1 MRRILLLGGTGNFGT
16 HIARRLAGDPNIQLL
31 IAGRSRARAESA
43 AARLKAVNPAEGH
56 EMDMAGDLAAA
67 FAAARPD
74 LVIHTVGPFQGQPYR
89 VAEAA
94 IAARAH
100 YLDLADARAFV
111 TGIDALDE
119 RARAAGVAVIS
130 GASSVPCLSAAI
142 IDAFRPR
149 FGALSSVD
157 YGISTAAQGISGL
170 ATATAILSYVGRPI
184 RQWRAGAWRVTHG
197 WQGLHGETYPELGR
211 RLFGDCDIPDLD
223 LFPARY
229 EGLQTVRFGA
239 GHELALIHLGTWALS
254 WPVRA
259 HLFPGLDRI
268 ARFLLAAARLLDPL
282 GSGRSGLHMILSGTD
297 EAGAPKT
304 IRFYL
309 IARQGHG
316 PYIPCVPAILL
327 ASRFAAGRAF
337 TPGARPCLDLITLDE
352 YLAALADLD
361 VSTFVLENEDRRH

>member
-43 AARLKAVNPAEGH
+43 VARLKAVNPAEGH

-94 IAARAH
+94 IAAGAH

-157 YGISTAAQGISGL
+157 YGISTAAQGMSGL

-223 LFPARY
+223 LFPGRY

-239 GHELALIHLGTWALS
+239 GHELVLIHLGTWALS

-268 ARFLLAAARLLDPL
+268 ALPNVEPDEQARHRAEQEFRKIGRDFLDHVGGVNADAGREHPRDMAGAARGEPPA
-282 GSGRSGLHMILSGTD
+282 RTD
-297 EAGAPKT
+297 RRNP
-304 IRFYL
+304 
-309 IARQGHG
+309 HG
-316 PYIPCVPAILL
+316 ERGGDLAFAVCVP
-327 ASRFAAGRAF
+327 
-337 TPGARPCLDLITLDE
+337 
-352 YLAALADLD
+352 
-361 VSTFVLENEDRRH
+361 